1 MAFTGKE
8 PIKGT
13 DIIKN
18 KELIVEQ
25 GHINKASIS
34 ITADSQT
41 WVGFLAKERKL
52 AGRHRYPKNQ
62 DQRLSLIDEK
72 VCRMFSR
79 IINQRAHS
87 HLDILKSGC

>member
-13 DIIKN
+13 AIIKN

-34 ITADSQT
+34 ITADSLT
-41 WVGFLAKERKL
+41 WVSFLAKEKNLLAAIASRK
-52 AGRHRYPKNQ
+52 
-62 DQRLSLIDEK
+62 I
-72 VCRMFSR
+72 R
-79 IINQRAHS
+79 IKGS
-87 HLDILKSGC
+87 P

>member
-41 WVGFLAKERKL
+41 WVGFLAKEKNMLAAIATRK
-52 AGRHRYPKNQ
+52 
-62 DQRLSLIDEK
+62 I
-72 VCRMFSR
+72 R
-79 IINQRAHS
+79 IKGS
-87 HLDILKSGC
+87 P